1 MNLKRRN
8 NREYFEN
15 LDFNLV
21 SDNKIFWN
29 PKNFNNITITKG
41 RIVHADDGKRTN
53 TFNNTL
59 IIKIIVIPVNED
71 LLENIINIDS
81 TILAT
86 TEKYKRYL
94 DILEIK

>member
-8 NREYFEN
+8 NRDYFEN

-29 PKNFNNITITKG
+29 PENFNNITITKG
-41 RIVHADDGKRTN
+41 RIVIADDGKRTN

-71 LLENIINIDS
+71 LLENIKNIDS

-86 TEKYKRYL
+86 TEKYKRHL
-94 DILEIK
+94 DVLEIK